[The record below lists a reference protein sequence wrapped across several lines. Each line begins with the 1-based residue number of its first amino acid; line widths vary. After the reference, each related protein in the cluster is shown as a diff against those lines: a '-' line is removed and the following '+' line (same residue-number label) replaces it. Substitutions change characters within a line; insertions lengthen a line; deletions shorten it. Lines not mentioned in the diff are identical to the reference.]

1 MKKNTVKRIALLLGL
16 ILTVSMFGCKSEDT
30 TELKVGAMKGP
41 TGMGLAKLMENTE
54 DAYEIELYDAPDV
67 VTGKFISGEVDIAAV
82 PINLASTLY
91 NKTEGEAVMIAVNT
105 LGVLYI
111 LENGETVQSMAD
123 LAGKKLYATGQGST
137 PQYVL
142 DRLLK
147 ENGLTDSVTVEYIAE
162 HAALA
167 GMMASGEATLAML
180 PEPQVSAALLKNP
193 DVRVALDLTEEWE
206 GVLDT
211 QLIQGCYIVRKSV
224 YEAHSK
230 AIEAFVK
237 AAGESAEY
245 MKTEAD
251 AAAIAAAQGVVASE
265 AIAAKAMQN
274 CNLVCITGEEMKNIS
289 VAMLE
294 TLFEANPKSVGGKL
308 PADDFYADL
317 D

>member
-1 MKKNTVKRIALLLGL
+1 MKKNYRKWIAMFLGL
-16 ILTVSMFGCKSEDT
+16 MMTVSMIGCKSVDKT
-30 TELKVGAMKGP
+30 VLNIGAMKGP

-54 DAYEIELYDAPDV
+54 DNYEITLYDAPDV

-82 PINLASTLY
+82 PINLASVLY
-91 NKTEGEAVMIAVNT
+91 NKTEGEAVMLAVNT
-105 LGVLYI
+105 LGVLYV
-111 LENGETVQSMAD
+111 LENGNTVQTISD

-137 PQYVL
+137 PQFIL

-180 PEPQVSAALLKNP
+180 PEPNVSAVLLKNA
-193 DVRVALDLTEEWE
+193 DVRVALNLTEEWE
-206 GVLDT
+206 KVLDT
-211 QLIQGCYIVRKSV
+211 TLIQGCYIVRKSV
-224 YEAHSK
+224 LDAHPK
-230 AIEAFVK
+230 AVEAFVA

-245 MKTEAD
+245 MRTNAD
-251 AAAIAAAQGVVASE
+251 APSIAARQGVVASE

-289 VAMLE
+289 EAMFE
-294 TLFEANPKSVGGKL
+294 TLFEANPQSIGGKL
-308 PADDFYADL
+308 PAADFYGKIG
-317 D
+317 